1 MPIIQWYPRFM
12 ADITYQFVMQK
23 FHIHTIAIE
32 PSKIPTMNQINIQRI
47 YATKFLLQND
57 AMWNKGLVH
66 CEIWAKVLLLLGA
79 SEAHYSNVKLS
90 AKASQ
95 ITGVLI
101 VCSTVCSGAVQRK
114 HQSPASLAF
123 FRGIHRWP
131 VDSPQKGSVTRKMFP
146 FDDVIMIREKNTVEP
161 LQNHTKTRWNSVHNI
176 GVYFIRYI
184 KMSFWRNISQS
195 ATDMHLGKTIWK
207 SHKHNPH

>member
-1 MPIIQWYPRFM
+1 MYMYVQIIQWYPRFM

-47 YATKFLLQND
+47 YATKYLLRNG

-66 CEIWAKVLLLLGA
+66 CEIWATVLLLLGA

-101 VCSTVCSGAVQRK
+101 VCSTVCSGAVKKK

-123 FRGIHRWP
+123 FPSKRVSDAKNVSIWWRHHN
-131 VDSPQKGSVTRKMFP
+131 KG
-146 FDDVIMIREKNTVEP
+146 KNIVAP

-184 KMSFWRNISQS
+184 KMSFWRNISHS
-195 ATDMHLGKTIWK
+195 ATDIHLGKTISK
-207 SHKHNPH
+207 SHKYDPH